1 MDLSRRDVTLAMAAL
16 PAARNWHG
24 GVMIEMSAGA
34 AVDAMRRGEI
44 GAEAY
49 AQALLARCEAGRGL
63 NAFIALDP
71 DKVLAA
77 ARAADVLRKKGGK
90 LGALHGLP
98 IPVKDSVN
106 TVDYPTTAGTPA
118 LRGFR
123 PRADAPAVARLK
135 AAGAFVLG
143 KTNLHELS
151 FGWTSNNGAFGPV
164 RNPYDQAR
172 IPGGSTGGTAAAVA
186 ARMAPLGVAE
196 DTQGSVRVPAALCG
210 ICGFRPTTGRYPTE
224 GTAPITPLFDQI
236 GSHARGVQDLILFD
250 QMMTGQARAPAPG
263 RLKGL
268 RLGIARDYY
277 FEGIDSAVAR
287 VVEAALER
295 LRAAGATI
303 VEAPLPGMAALVSQ
317 VTGPVQLHDAGPA
330 LTAYLRESG
339 SAVTLE
345 ALVAQASPDIRGL
358 LSRFALPG
366 AAGAIS
372 EAAYRAAVDVHRP
385 AMQRR
390 LADWFAT
397 NRVSAMLM
405 PATMTTAP
413 PIGQADTVEIDGRRV
428 AFQQAVARNIS
439 PGSTAGLPGLVL
451 PAGLT
456 PAGLPAAI
464 ELDGPAG
471 SDRALLAIGLAVER
485 ALGPIP
491 APKIG

>member
-1 MDLSRRDVTLAMAAL
+1 
-16 PAARNWHG
+16 
-24 GVMIEMSAGA
+24 
-34 AVDAMRRGEI
+34 
-44 GAEAY
+44 
-49 AQALLARCEAGRGL
+49 
-63 NAFIALDP
+63 
-71 DKVLAA
+71 
-77 ARAADVLRKKGGK
+77 
-90 LGALHGLP
+90 
-98 IPVKDSVN
+98 
-106 TVDYPTTAGTPA
+106 
-118 LRGFR
+118 
-123 PRADAPAVARLK
+123 
-135 AAGAFVLG
+135 
-143 KTNLHELS
+143 
-151 FGWTSNNGAFGPV
+151 
-164 RNPYDQAR
+164 
-172 IPGGSTGGTAAAVA
+172 
-186 ARMAPLGVAE
+186 
-196 DTQGSVRVPAALCG
+196 VRVPAALCG
-210 ICGFRPTTGRYPTE
+210 ICGFRPTTGRYPTA

-372 EAAYRAAVDVHRP
+372 EAAYRAAADVHRP

-456 PAGLPAAI
+456 PAGLRAAI